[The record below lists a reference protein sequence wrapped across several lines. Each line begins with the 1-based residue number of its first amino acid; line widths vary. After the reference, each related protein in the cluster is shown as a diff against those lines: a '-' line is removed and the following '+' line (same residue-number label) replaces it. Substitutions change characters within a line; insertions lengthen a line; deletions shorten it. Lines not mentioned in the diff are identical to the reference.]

1 MEGSL
6 NKRLREREETPPP
19 AKKRC
24 TQATPPAPAS
34 SKNNGSSN
42 GHDATHTELESLGRN
57 GSARRSS
64 RTSATSSTTSSP
76 PASPARR
83 GRRGAAG
90 GSSSSEQQPQTPT
103 RSSGRLRQS
112 YHLSFETVLL
122 VICHQSLPTRSQTF
136 VNVSNSWR
144 KATVLHQILI
154 GSDLWLTNRM
164 ILPSGILMIYR
175 FVHEAKIVFVQ
186 EKLRK
191 LPPCSL
197 AVILPAFSTST
208 FAPERI

>member
-1 MEGSL
+1 MSCVPYYLLVGWRALLFVHPWLVVFVKCWWREKSWPLSAMEGSV

-24 TQATPPAPAS
+24 TQATPPVPAS

-64 RTSATSSTTSSP
+64 RTSTTSSTTSSP

-90 GSSSSEQQPQTPT
+90 GSSGSDQQPQTPT

-112 YHLSFETVLL
+112 YHLSFEKVLL
-122 VICHQSLPTRSQTF
+122 VNCHQSL
-136 VNVSNSWR
+136 
-144 KATVLHQILI
+144 
-154 GSDLWLTNRM
+154 
-164 ILPSGILMIYR
+164 LMYLLLDSK
-175 FVHEAKIVFVQ
+175 H
-186 EKLRK
+186 L
-191 LPPCSL
+191 
-197 AVILPAFSTST
+197 
-208 FAPERI
+208 

>member
-1 MEGSL
+1 MEPCFLFTPGWWFVKNMVERKKCSHSAMEGSL

-90 GSSSSEQQPQTPT
+90 GSSSSDQQPQTPT

-136 VNVSNSWR
+136 VNVSNR
-144 KATVLHQILI
+144 
-154 GSDLWLTNRM
+154 
-164 ILPSGILMIYR
+164 
-175 FVHEAKIVFVQ
+175 
-186 EKLRK
+186 
-191 LPPCSL
+191 
-197 AVILPAFSTST
+197 
-208 FAPERI
+208 

>member
-1 MEGSL
+1 MSLKWAVFPIIYLLDGEHCFLFTPGWWFLWNVGGEKKSWPLSAMEGSV

-24 TQATPPAPAS
+24 TQATPPVPAS

-64 RTSATSSTTSSP
+64 RTSTTSSTTSSP

-90 GSSSSEQQPQTPT
+90 GSSGSDQQPQTPT

-112 YHLSFETVLL
+112 YHLSFEKVLL
-122 VICHQSLPTRSQTF
+122 VNCHQSL
-136 VNVSNSWR
+136 
-144 KATVLHQILI
+144 
-154 GSDLWLTNRM
+154 LT
-164 ILPSGILMIYR
+164 YY
-175 FVHEAKIVFVQ
+175 
-186 EKLRK
+186 
-191 LPPCSL
+191 
-197 AVILPAFSTST
+197 
-208 FAPERI
+208 

>member
-1 MEGSL
+1 MEGSV

-90 GSSSSEQQPQTPT
+90 GSSSGSDQQPQTPT
-103 RSSGRLRQS
+103 RTSGRLRQS
-112 YHLSFETVLL
+112 YHLSFEKVLL
-122 VICHQSLPTRSQTF
+122 VNCHQSLPTRFQTSVNASNQIVSLLF
-136 VNVSNSWR
+136 V
-144 KATVLHQILI
+144 
-154 GSDLWLTNRM
+154 
-164 ILPSGILMIYR
+164 
-175 FVHEAKIVFVQ
+175 
-186 EKLRK
+186 
-191 LPPCSL
+191 
-197 AVILPAFSTST
+197 
-208 FAPERI
+208 

>member
-1 MEGSL
+1 MMVERKKDGSLSAMEGSV

-57 GSARRSS
+57 GSARRGS

-90 GSSSSEQQPQTPT
+90 GSSSGSDQQPQTPT
-103 RSSGRLRQS
+103 RTSGRLRQS
-112 YHLSFETVLL
+112 YHLSFEKCFLQIAANHFLL
-122 VICHQSLPTRSQTF
+122 DFKRL
-136 VNVSNSWR
+136 
-144 KATVLHQILI
+144 
-154 GSDLWLTNRM
+154 
-164 ILPSGILMIYR
+164 
-175 FVHEAKIVFVQ
+175 
-186 EKLRK
+186 
-191 LPPCSL
+191 
-197 AVILPAFSTST
+197 
-208 FAPERI
+208 